1 MRQEPLSQEQV
12 NELIALRLDDV
23 LRCWLKSSQP
33 LRSCVHLHRPSSRST
48 AVLALPRRSSQYVTE
63 SNTYLC
69 LEVINMPLEDIMR
82 SP

>member
-33 LRSCVHLHRPSSRST
+33 LRSCVHLHHPSSRSI
-48 AVLALPRRSSQYVTE
+48 AVLANEGLLQKTMNTSSGISTGKWRSE
-63 SNTYLC
+63 EL
-69 LEVINMPLEDIMR
+69 
-82 SP
+82 